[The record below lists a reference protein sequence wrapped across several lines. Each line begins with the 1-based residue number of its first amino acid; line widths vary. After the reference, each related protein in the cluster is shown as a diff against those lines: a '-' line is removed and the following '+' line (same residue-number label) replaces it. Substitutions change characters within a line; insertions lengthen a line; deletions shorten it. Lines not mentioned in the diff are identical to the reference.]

1 MAVLSTTAS
10 LLARLKSEL
19 RDDVPTSETS
29 ARLLDRLNEAHIEI
43 VSGGGILNDT
53 MRGAQSSSPFVFPWA
68 LSSDPIVFN
77 TEVPVQNLTAT
88 VNKGSATV
96 TLSDTHAT
104 SLAGWYIRIDREEE
118 VYRILSHTDGTGT
131 LTLDATFVGEDKA
144 AVYCSI
150 YKLDY
155 TIGNNILLPT
165 SGFVS
170 AKERRDIPI
179 IDIRQSH
186 KHNVLQN
193 SAEGFP
199 SAAYVVKQDSVTKSL
214 TVRFDRYAK
223 EVERLEF
230 NYVPVPADL
239 DLVGSNPILPSH
251 HNIMIVELAA
261 YFEYDLRD
269 YSDSKRWLDR
279 ATQRFASLKAEAR
292 QFTVSNDD
300 DYGKVKAWSKMIPT
314 LRGEI
319 RGSRPKQRGTKGE

>member
-1 MAVLSTTAS
+1 MAVLATTAS

-19 RDDVPTSETS
+19 RDDVPTAETNT
-29 ARLLDRLNEAHIEI
+29 RLLTRLNEAHLEI
-43 VSGGGILNDT
+43 ISGGGILNDT

-68 LSSDPIVFN
+68 LSTTPIVFN
-77 TEVPVQNLTAT
+77 TEAPIKDLTAT

-118 VYRILSHTDGTGT
+118 VYRILSHTAGTGT
-131 LTLDATFVGEDKA
+131 LTLDATFVGENKT
-144 AVYCSI
+144 AVYCAI

-170 AKERRDIPI
+170 AKEHRDIPI

-186 KHNVLQN
+186 KYNVLPN
-193 SAEGFP
+193 STEGFP
-199 SAAYVVKQDSVTKSL
+199 AAAYMVKQNTADKSI
-214 TVRFDRYAK
+214 TVRFDRYTEK
-223 EVERLEF
+223 SERLEF

-279 ATQRFASLKAEAR
+279 AVQRFASLKAESR
-292 QFTVSNDD
+292 QFTISNDD
-300 DYGKVKAWSKMIPT
+300 DYGKVKAWSKMPPA
-314 LRGEI
+314 LRGET